1 MTGFPTGDV
10 WACEW
15 RRYTSVDVTGHEHPI
30 WLPIPFAPR
39 RAERRLGRHGTKLL
53 TGPRREVGFRL
64 TVLITR
70 AH

>member
-30 WLPIPFAPR
+30 WLPIPFAS
-39 RAERRLGRHGTKLL
+39 
-53 TGPRREVGFRL
+53 
-64 TVLITR
+64 
-70 AH
+70 